1 MELNKIVV
9 KAMCVVGRNGKE
21 VLAGI
26 GRDDVKGE
34 DFGRIIGGKVEFRET
49 AEFALRREFQEE
61 LNTELED
68 LFFIKMFENIFTYN
82 GQPGHEIVFVYKG
95 SLADKTLYQ
104 KDLIRV
110 EDGGKEFDVR
120 WVPLED
126 VYLGKLKLYPE
137 LDYKVILNKN
147 PSLAWLERG

>member
-9 KAMCVVGRNGKE
+9 KAMCVVGRNGQE

-34 DFGRIIGGKVEFRET
+34 DFGRIIGGKIEFGET

-68 LFFIKMFENIFTYN
+68 LFFIKMVENIFTYN
-82 GQPGHEIVFVYKG
+82 GQPGHEIVFVYRG

-120 WVPLED
+120 WVPLDD

-147 PSLAWLERG
+147 SLSS